1 MCITCILSGQLFEE
15 NMSYFVYRVL
25 KVEVDTYKLRVK
37 ALQEENRA
45 LRQASV
51 SIVSIFLILSQNLL
65 RTTIFFVA
73 DHHISLQ

>member
-1 MCITCILSGQLFEE
+1 M
-15 NMSYFVYRVL
+15 
-25 KVEVDTYKLRVK
+25 EVDTYKLRVK

-65 RTTIFFVA
+65 TTTIFFVA

>member
-1 MCITCILSGQLFEE
+1 M
-15 NMSYFVYRVL
+15 L

-51 SIVSIFLILSQNLL
+51 SIVSTILSMKMYS
-65 RTTIFFVA
+65 FVKYN
-73 DHHISLQ
+73 

>member
-51 SIVSIFLILSQNLL
+51 SIVSIYLILLQNLL
-65 RTTIFFVA
+65 RTTIF
-73 DHHISLQ
+73 L

>member
-1 MCITCILSGQLFEE
+1 MCITCILSGQLFEK